1 MVDHCTEIRYDNG
14 PCHGGF
20 FGHGFFWPRM
30 TRMNTDLTPAALG
43 TRIFL
48 ATDDTVE
55 HGFDACGVGDTVFF
69 GHG

>member
-1 MVDHCTEIRYDNG
+1 MVDHCTQIGYDNG

-43 TRIFL
+43 KRIFL
-48 ATDDTVE
+48 DTDA
-55 HGFDACGVGDTVFF
+55 HGYFKSVYSVQSVAKN
-69 GHG
+69 